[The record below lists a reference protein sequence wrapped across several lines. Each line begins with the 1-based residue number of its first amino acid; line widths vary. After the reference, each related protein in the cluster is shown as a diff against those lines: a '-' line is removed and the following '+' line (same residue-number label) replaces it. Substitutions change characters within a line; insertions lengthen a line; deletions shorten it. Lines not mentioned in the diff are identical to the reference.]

1 LFHPISL
8 AQRPTLL
15 ANIDPSYFEILY
27 LCPKFGNL
35 SLGSVQNL
43 ETHICYAMGLI
54 NEVHRQKKKVLHFG
68 HGNIL
73 DVMPYP
79 GALPTPMP
87 WECIPDLCPV
97 KMLSQ
102 HAIMFVI
109 FSAL

>member
-1 LFHPISL
+1 MKSI
-8 AQRPTLL
+8 AR
-15 ANIDPSYFEILY
+15 
-27 LCPKFGNL
+27 
-35 SLGSVQNL
+35 
-43 ETHICYAMGLI
+43 
-54 NEVHRQKKKVLHFG
+54 KKKVLHFG

-87 WECIPDLCPV
+87 WEYIPDLCPV
-97 KMLSQ
+97 TLLSQ